1 MDASNTQACARV
13 RGAGE
18 GGLHL
23 EGGGGNWTLKTRIG
37 ERRGGVGPGRPPKKH
52 RETMLRNLRTL
63 QTSSVSCNGRGRN
76 EFPLVALW
84 LEVLLHV
91 SCLTRCCTSHVS
103 LACRLSLSRP
113 LARGLPWRMARLDVG

>member
-1 MDASNTQACARV
+1 MDASKTLSCARV

-23 EGGGGNWTLKTRIG
+23 EGGGVNLKTQIVK
-37 ERRGGVGPGRPPKKH
+37 RRGGVGPGRPPKKH

-84 LEVLLHV
+84 LEVKLHV
-91 SCLTRCCTSHVS
+91 SFDT
-103 LACRLSLSRP
+103 
-113 LARGLPWRMARLDVG
+113 